1 VSQVRPKPNRLTAD
15 NADGANTEK
24 NSRLPLPSSPPC
36 AKSAVKNS
44 EPEIAAEPPAL
55 PRGWANVTIQDVCFL
70 NPGLPLRLSPDADVS
85 FVPMAAASEVGQIT
99 SRHIRKF
106 REVAKGYTPFV
117 NDDVLWAKIT
127 PCMENGKSAIAS
139 DLTNGT
145 GFGSTEFFVLR
156 SNGSILPEFLHR
168 FIRQKRFRTAARKT
182 MNSAVGQARV
192 PKSFLLSSPI
202 PLPPLAEQRRI
213 VARLEAL
220 EARSRRARALL
231 AEVPAQLAQAR
242 QSLLAAAFR
251 GDLTAE
257 WRNKNQSTESGAAL
271 LDRLRTERRK
281 HWETAE
287 LRKMRARGKV
297 PIDDTWKSRYVEPS
311 ASDCTDLLPATW
323 TWACLI
329 ELEEG
334 DRKSGYGV
342 LKPGPHEPTG
352 IRMLKSGQIRHG
364 WVDLSEDYRISAEL
378 DAEFAKTRL
387 RGGEVLINL
396 VGASIGRSAVA
407 PAETAGCN
415 LSRAI
420 GMIPVPR
427 QIAVYVQF
435 VLGSPVCQR
444 LIIEKTGGSA
454 QGVLNMEE
462 VRSLAIPL
470 PPEAEQDEIVRRLTA
485 ALARLDA
492 AARAHAAAVAD
503 LDRLDQSLLARAFSG
518 TLVPQ
523 DPAD

>member
-1 VSQVRPKPNRLTAD
+1 VSKVRPKPNRLTAD
-15 NADGANTEK
+15 NADFADAEK
-24 NSRLPLPSSPPC
+24 NSRARLPLSAPS
-36 AKSAVKNS
+36 AKSAVKS
-44 EPEIAAEPPAL
+44 SGPEIEHKPLAL
-55 PRGWANVTIQDVCFL
+55 PRGWVEVTIGDLVDRLQYGHTAKAIHSGDGPRFLRITDITDEGVDWGRVPGCQIGGSELEKYRLAEGDIVFARSGSIEKAWRVKSPPDAIFASYLIRGRPL
-70 NPGLPLRLSPDADVS
+70 NPQIGEWLSKFIRTRSYLVQIG
-85 FVPMAAASEVGQIT
+85 AAS
-99 SRHIRKF
+99 S
-106 REVAKGYTPFV
+106 
-117 NDDVLWAKIT
+117 
-127 PCMENGKSAIAS
+127 
-139 DLTNGT
+139 GT
-145 GFGSTEFFVLR
+145 GMQNV
-156 SNGSILPEFLHR
+156 NA
-168 FIRQKRFRTAARKT
+168 KK
-182 MNSAVGQARV
+182 
-192 PKSFLLSSPI
+192 LSSVRLL
-202 PLPPLAEQRRI
+202 LPPSAEQSRI
-213 VARLEAL
+213 IDRLEAL

-251 GDLTAE
+251 GDLTAD
-257 WRNKNQSTESGAAL
+257 WRRSSGANESGSAL

-281 HWETAE
+281 NWETAE
-287 LRKMRARGKV
+287 LHKMRARGKE
-297 PIDDTWKSRYVEPS
+297 PTDYTWKARYVEPG
-311 ASDCTDLLPATW
+311 ASQCADPLPATW
-323 TWACLI
+323 TWACLL

-352 IRMLKSGQIRHG
+352 IRMLKSGQVRHG
-364 WVDLSEDYRISAEL
+364 WVDLSEDYRISPGL

-407 PAETAGCN
+407 PPETAGCN

-427 QIAVYVQF
+427 QIAVYVQL

-470 PPEAEQDEIVRRLTA
+470 PPETEQHEIVRRLTA

-492 AARAHAAAVAD
+492 AARAHAAAVAE

-523 DPAD
+523 VAP